1 MQHYKLLPAGC
12 VCVRDDEAM
21 KRQSLQGN
29 QAIYKIA
36 HFWVL
41 EKNKKKFCL
50 SVDIDS
56 FQYYTMILQRIRIK
70 VEDYSSS

>member
-41 EKNKKKFCL
+41 EKNKRKLWKKIINAEL
-50 SVDIDS
+50 
-56 FQYYTMILQRIRIK
+56 
-70 VEDYSSS
+70 

>member
-1 MQHYKLLPAGC
+1 MQHYKLLPAGCVC

-41 EKNKKKFCL
+41 EKKKRKL
-50 SVDIDS
+50 RKKI
-56 FQYYTMILQRIRIK
+56 INAEL
-70 VEDYSSS
+70 